1 MTRRVIKVVKLI
13 WKVGQNAVII
23 LYEVCSVRK
32 LAVNMESL
40 LIYLY
45 CIVGQGLNSLLEKVN
60 SKVLLFKE
68 TKEFE
73 FYDKLFKCQKDFGK
87 MKSQRVR

>member
-1 MTRRVIKVVKLI
+1 
-13 WKVGQNAVII
+13 
-23 LYEVCSVRK
+23 
-32 LAVNMESL
+32 MESL

-45 CIVGQGLNSLLEKVN
+45 CIIGQGLNSLLEKVK
-60 SKVLLFKE
+60 SKVLLFNE